1 MSRNRIKVPVAT
13 PASVEKRVE
22 ENPLPAKAVKLE
34 RELDQLT
41 RWTDNL
47 IRVPVVGWRIG
58 LDPILGFFFPVV
70 GDTASSLASLY
81 ILAAG
86 VRYRVPKIT
95 LLRMGFNIGLDYIVG
110 SLPVVGDLFDAWWKS
125 NQRNTDLLRR
135 RATVSAE
142 EAKRGRMS
150 DWLFVG
156 LITLVLLGLLFGSIA
171 VTVYLWSLLFR
182 NTFALTA

>member
-1 MSRNRIKVPVAT
+1 MSKNRIEVSVAT
-13 PASVEKRVE
+13 PAPPE
-22 ENPLPAKAVKLE
+22 ENPRPAKAVKLE

-58 LDPILGFFFPVV
+58 LDPIIGFFFPVV
-70 GDTASSLASLY
+70 GDTATSLASLY

-95 LLRMGFNIGLDYIVG
+95 MLRMGFNIAADYAVG

-142 EAKRGRMS
+142 EARQGRTS

-156 LITLVLLGLLFGSIA
+156 LITLFLLGLLFGSIA
-171 VTVYLWSLLFR
+171 LTIYFWSLLIR
-182 NTFALTA
+182 NTFNQ

>member
-1 MSRNRIKVPVAT
+1 MSKNSIVVPIA
-13 PASVEKRVE
+13 ASASMGEKVE

-70 GDTASSLASLY
+70 GD
-81 ILAAG
+81 
-86 VRYRVPKIT
+86 
-95 LLRMGFNIGLDYIVG
+95 
-110 SLPVVGDLFDAWWKS
+110 LFDAWWKS

-156 LITLVLLGLLFGSIA
+156 LIMVVLLGLLLGSIA
-171 VTVYLWSLLFR
+171 VTIYFWGLLIR
-182 NTFALTA
+182 NTFGSATQ